1 MSVFSTVRRRAI
13 SVLFGL
19 MLAAP
24 AVGGQTAVVPITNE
38 LSFYKNLDDAG
49 KSRGRTLQLV
59 SINSFHL
66 LTDFSI
72 EVTGDYNWGLDP
84 YEKEDYYL
92 ELSLVKPV
100 YKAIS
105 VNYQRIYGTFVP
117 EPINQFG
124 VRISLFR

>member
-1 MSVFSTVRRRAI
+1 MVVSSTVRRHAI
-13 SVLFGL
+13 FVLFGL
-19 MLAAP
+19 ILAAP
-24 AVGGQTAVVPITNE
+24 AMCGQTVVVPITNE

-49 KSRGRTLQLV
+49 MSRGRTLQLV
-59 SINSFHL
+59 SINSVHL

-72 EVTGDYNWGLDP
+72 EVTGDYNWGLDQ

-105 VNYQRIYGTFVP
+105 VNYQRIYGTFVA

-124 VRISLFR
+124 IRISLFR